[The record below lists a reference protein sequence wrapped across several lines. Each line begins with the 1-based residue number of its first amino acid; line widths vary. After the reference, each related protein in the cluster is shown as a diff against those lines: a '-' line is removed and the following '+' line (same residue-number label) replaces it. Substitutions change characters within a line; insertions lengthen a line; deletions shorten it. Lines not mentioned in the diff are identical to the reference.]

1 MQMIF
6 SEREHLE
13 GRPPWSPPL
22 KRTTQ
27 PLRGAPGASRPAP
40 SRYARHGQGNRWLFR
55 GQLGARGPARVR
67 PVRSPLWPWRLG
79 GLRPTSWRDRPGRH
93 GWRYAPQ
100 GVEPPASSPRLS
112 DRCPV
117 PAAAGAGRRHPAP
130 GTAALVPLYW
140 KAGPVRASVF
150 VIKRCPLGSSQLDSW
165 GEACWDTARWFP

>member
-6 SEREHLE
+6 SESERLQGGLHDA
-13 GRPPWSPPL
+13 PW
-22 KRTTQ
+22 KGTTQ
-27 PLRGAPGASRPAP
+27 PLAARPEPPAP
-40 SRYARHGQGNRWLFR
+40 LHPPQYARHGQGIP
-55 GQLGARGPARVR
+55 GSPAAPHASGPLGLPFGPGDGAG
-67 PVRSPLWPWRLG
+67 SGRLAG
-79 GLRPTSWRDRPGRH
+79 DRTGRH

-130 GTAALVPLYW
+130 GTAALVSLYW
-140 KAGPVRASVF
+140 EAGPVRASVF